1 MILASLAIAPLIV
14 DRVRDVAAD
23 RAERIE
29 DAHRQAQ
36 ALASRG
42 VDEQD
47 ELLAT
52 TRAFLQV
59 VGHSYPT
66 FLGSRAACNAFQS
79 KLAAGLLWARAVSV
93 IDRNGTVICSSN
105 PESIGHDVS
114 DRAHFKHAMQTGE
127 FVIGDYQF
135 GRRLA
140 GPNIIAML
148 PQRGGDG
155 SVEIVAASVMDVNW
169 IARLGTAVTERSGAV
184 MLMVDGAGTVITRHP
199 NPETWIGQSFR
210 DHPLVRTILADSQ
223 GTVTANGLDGVHR
236 IFGFVQLPGTE
247 VRLAVGLDEREVLRR
262 VNNAMWVSYGY
273 LAAISAMVL
282 GGIWLGG
289 ERLFAKPLRDL
300 AGMAA
305 RVGRGERPARTQE
318 SAWAAEFVP
327 LTTALD
333 DMAGEIAERERGL
346 VSAKDRL
353 EELAQLDPLTKLA
366 NRRAFDSRLHAEW
379 ERGAA
384 LGHPVSL
391 LMIDVDHFKPFNDRY
406 GHVAGDEC
414 LQAVGNTLASTART
428 RTDISARYGGEEF
441 VILLP
446 RAGLEIG
453 IEVAERVRKAVEAL
467 NIVHCDA
474 AAGRVTVSIG
484 IASFVP
490 MAGDARQLVKAADA
504 ALYSAKRQGRN
515 TVATHSAMVLA
526 EAS

>member
-1 MILASLAIAPLIV
+1 
-14 DRVRDVAAD
+14 
-23 RAERIE
+23 
-29 DAHRQAQ
+29 
-36 ALASRG
+36 
-42 VDEQD
+42 
-47 ELLAT
+47 
-52 TRAFLQV
+52 
-59 VGHSYPT
+59 
-66 FLGSRAACNAFQS
+66 
-79 KLAAGLLWARAVSV
+79 
-93 IDRNGTVICSSN
+93 
-105 PESIGHDVS
+105 
-114 DRAHFKHAMQTGE
+114 
-127 FVIGDYQF
+127 
-135 GRRLA
+135 
-140 GPNIIAML
+140 
-148 PQRGGDG
+148 
-155 SVEIVAASVMDVNW
+155 
-169 IARLGTAVTERSGAV
+169 
-184 MLMVDGAGTVITRHP
+184 
-199 NPETWIGQSFR
+199 
-210 DHPLVRTILADSQ
+210 
-223 GTVTANGLDGVHR
+223 
-236 IFGFVQLPGTE
+236 
-247 VRLAVGLDEREVLRR
+247 
-262 VNNAMWVSYGY
+262 MWVSYGY

-305 RVGRGERPARTQE
+305 RVGRGEHPTRTQE
-318 SAWAAEFVP
+318 AAWAAEFVP

-353 EELAQLDPLTKLA
+353 EELAQVDPLTKLA

-428 RTDISARYGGEEF
+428 RTDIAARYGGEEF

-474 AAGRVTVSIG
+474 AGGRVTVSIG

-504 ALYSAKRQGRN
+504 ALYSAKRHGRN
-515 TVATHSAMVLA
+515 TVATRSAVVLA